1 MTERR
6 DTKLGDAINRIPVPS
21 RDERFMPD
29 LLANLERVDAE
40 AAAAGGAAGGSSRL
54 RRLLARRKGSFLA
67 AAALAAAL
75 AIILSFAGVPGM
87 HGTQAPTASAA
98 DRLAAA
104 IDAGLAKVE
113 TMQGVMV
120 FDRPPGAW
128 TGARPETALFA
139 ATAAGDRLVD
149 VRYRPGWAGALNQ
162 YRLQLEALRKQKANY
177 SAAAYKRALSDL
189 VSYRLA
195 MSRTVFVDS
204 AADRTS
210 SYAFFSSDA
219 LTHKLAYV
227 KYADLGWYAGLH
239 GTPGAADA
247 GRVWALATR
256 LRSLMADHPD
266 IAVVD
271 TTYEG
276 RPATRVAVQAAGGG
290 PAWQA
295 IVDRQYGVTLAV
307 RVVKQGASSNVNI
320 LAFHVEHLRVNRL
333 LPRSTFAIKPDYR
346 STVTGHA
353 QVPGAPKVK
362 ILNMADGAPAVHS
375 FAPSELAHVASGTE
389 LVPQAVPAGFR
400 LVEVARSGVDHRTP
414 VTLVYRRGMSEFV
427 VWSGARVA
435 NGDDPADSG
444 ATNARGIA
452 MFDRSTWPNPLGAE
466 FVVVRGGVLDGAPAA
481 LLLGVGSPGTAQI
494 WTATR
499 AVSIDGDLSR
509 AELLSVAESLR
520 PLKNGVWGKT
530 SADVISRLAVI
541 AALCAAVVTLA
552 AWLVAARRRE
562 LDERPQLGLLA
573 WPLIGLVLVVCGAGL
588 SWHAL
593 LHNGTGYASRGWNE
607 PLGRWVIAAAVMAVV
622 CAAWRE
628 LARAWRGS
636 IGPKFLA
643 GLAALAAL
651 AGSAFALVWLPLEA
665 RFVVYPPISTDV
677 TNESWLMRITSSQF
691 SPSATTGLYISIVG
705 ALFLFVGVIMMR
717 KSKLTES

>member
-1 MTERR
+1 MTEHR
-6 DTKLGDAINRIPVPS
+6 DASLGDAINRIPVPA

-29 LLANLERVDAE
+29 LLASLDRVDA
-40 AAAAGGAAGGSSRL
+40 AAVAAGAAAGGSSRL
-54 RRLLARRKGSFLA
+54 RRLLARRKGSLLA

-104 IDAGLAKVE
+104 IDAGLAKVQ
-113 TMQGVMV
+113 TMRGVMV
-120 FDRPPGAW
+120 FDQPLGVR

-149 VRYRPGWAGALNQ
+149 MRYRPDWAGVLDQ
-162 YRLQLEALRKQKANY
+162 YRLQLEALRKQKAKY

-189 VSYRLA
+189 ESYRLA
-195 MSRTVFVDS
+195 VSRTVFVDS
-204 AADRTS
+204 AAGRTS

-219 LTHKLAYV
+219 LTHKLAYA

-247 GRVWALATR
+247 GRVWALATQ

-266 IAVVD
+266 IAVAD

-290 PAWQA
+290 PAWEA
-295 IVDRQYGVTLAV
+295 IVDKQYGVTLAV
-307 RVVKQGASSNVNI
+307 RVVKQGSNDNVNI
-320 LAFHVEHLRVNRL
+320 RAFHVEHLRVNDP
-333 LPRSTFAIKPDYR
+333 LPRSTFVIRPDYR
-346 STVTGHA
+346 STATGHA

-362 ILNMADGAPAVHS
+362 IVNMADGAPVVHPY
-375 FAPSELAHVASGTE
+375 APSELARVASGTE

-427 VWSGARVA
+427 VWSGARLA
-435 NGDDPADSG
+435 NDDTAG
-444 ATNARGIA
+444 GIA
-452 MFDRSTWPNPLGAE
+452 GFDRGTWPNWTAAGAE
-466 FVVVRGGVLDGAPAA
+466 FVVIHGGVLDGAPAA
-481 LLLGVGSPGTAQI
+481 LLAGVGEPATAQI

-499 AVSIDGDLSR
+499 DVSIGGDLSR
-509 AELLSVAESLR
+509 AELLTIAGSLR
-520 PLKNGVWGKT
+520 PMKNGVWGKT
-530 SADVISRLAVI
+530 SADVMSLLAVMV
-541 AALCAAVVTLA
+541 ALCAAVVTLA
-552 AWLVAARRRE
+552 AWLVAVRRRE
-562 LDERPQLGLLA
+562 LAERPQLGLLA

-607 PLGRWVIAAAVMAVV
+607 PLGRWVIAVAVVAVV

-628 LARAWRGS
+628 LARGRRGP
-636 IGPKFLA
+636 IGPKLLA

-665 RFVVYPPISTDV
+665 RFIVYPPTGASPTS
-677 TNESWLMRITSSQF
+677 ESWLMRITSSQF
-691 SPSATTGLYISIVG
+691 SPSATRGSISRSS
-705 ALFLFVGVIMMR
+705 ALSF
-717 KSKLTES
+717 SSSA